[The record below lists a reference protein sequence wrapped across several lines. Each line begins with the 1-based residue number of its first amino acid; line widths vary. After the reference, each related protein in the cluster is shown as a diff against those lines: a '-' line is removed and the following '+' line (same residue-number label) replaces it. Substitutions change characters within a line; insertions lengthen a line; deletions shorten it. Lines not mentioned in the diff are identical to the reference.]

1 MPITPR
7 MHAKGRI
14 TRPVSPKSIVRQP
27 TPTPPASP
35 IASPPASPIVSPREL
50 PRRESLFG
58 HAPVSGANYNRA
70 VIPMEPP
77 VIRPVAT
84 ATPMATATP
93 VATPVDTPVATPA
106 PVTTSNQYT
115 TFRNPL
121 QSYYPDNGSKHH
133 AVTFSDVATELK
145 ESYNFEESVTST
157 SLDILA
163 LYLKGQKILHMES
176 KTLCEKRLNTL
187 MLPAIIISS
196 LCAILNFALQN
207 TSYGAVL
214 ISCFNVANAFLMS
227 LVSYLKLD
235 SKAQAHQS
243 SAYKYQKLES
253 ECEFNSGRVLF
264 IKESTDLANIV
275 DDVHNRVLEI
285 KESNQFIIPEQI
297 RYRFHQI
304 YSTNVFTLVKAIQ
317 TQEIIYINDLKVIV
331 QKMQYIRGLK
341 CREEEKLATINA
353 NMDALY
359 SQEKSMQL
367 SRNTLIDNYVEQEV
381 HYRMQQTTP
390 SPHTSQSAEMA
401 KKLHDDIVKQ
411 VDRNVISTIIDQD
424 IKHIEEKMKS
434 LEDDRFETQE
444 KIHELVI
451 QRNTLE
457 TDKVTALKKAIT
469 HREEYMQLNNLYDE
483 DLKKDREKQLGK
495 WRLCNWCKT

>member
-1 MPITPR
+1 M
-7 MHAKGRI
+7 
-14 TRPVSPKSIVRQP
+14 
-27 TPTPPASP
+27 
-35 IASPPASPIVSPREL
+35 
-50 PRRESLFG
+50 
-58 HAPVSGANYNRA
+58 
-70 VIPMEPP
+70 
-77 VIRPVAT
+77 
-84 ATPMATATP
+84 
-93 VATPVDTPVATPA
+93 DTPIH
-106 PVTTSNQYT
+106 NQYT
-115 TFRNPL
+115 RFNNPT

-133 AVTFSDVATELK
+133 MVTFSDVATELK
-145 ESYNFEESVTST
+145 ENYNFEESVTST

-227 LVSYLKLD
+227 LISYLKLD
-235 SKAQAHQS
+235 SKAHAHQS

-253 ECEFNSGRVLF
+253 ECEFHSGRVLF
-264 IKESTDLANIV
+264 FKETSTIINLV

-317 TQEIIYINDLKVIV
+317 TQEIIFINDLKVII

-341 CREEEKLATINA
+341 RKEEEKVATINA
-353 NMDALY
+353 EIESLY
-359 SQEKSMQL
+359 SQEKTTQL
-367 SRNTLIDNYVEQEV
+367 SRLTMIDNYVEQEV
-381 HYRMQQTTP
+381 QFRMQQAMHYIE
-390 SPHTSQSAEMA
+390 SPYSTENA
-401 KKLHDDIVKQ
+401 KTIHDNLIKE
-411 VDRNVISTIIDQD
+411 VDREVIGKIVDQD
-424 IKHIEEKMKS
+424 IQHIKEKMQS
-434 LEDDRFETQE
+434 LEKEQTEAHDTIQE
-444 KIHELVI
+444 LAR
-451 QRNTLE
+451 QRDKLE
-457 TDKVTALKKAIT
+457 IDKVTALKTAIT
-469 HREEYMQLNNLYDE
+469 YREAYLELNKLYDA
-483 DLKKDREKQLGK
+483 DLKIDREKQQGT

>member
-1 MPITPR
+1 MQITPR

-58 HAPVSGANYNRA
+58 HASVSGANYNRA

-84 ATPMATATP
+84 ATPVDTAMP
-93 VATPVDTPVATPA
+93 MATPVDTPAATPT

-133 AVTFSDVATELK
+133 MVTFSDVANEFK
-145 ESYNFEESVTST
+145 ENYNFEESVTST

-163 LYLKGQKILHMES
+163 LYLKGQKILHTES
-176 KTLCEKRLNTL
+176 KTLCEKRLHTL
-187 MLPAIIISS
+187 MLPAIVISS
-196 LCAILNFALQN
+196 LCAILNFALEN

-214 ISCFNVANAFLMS
+214 ISCLNVINAFLMS
-227 LVSYLKLD
+227 LISYLKLD

-264 IKESTDLANIV
+264 IKETTDLANIV

-285 KESNQFIIPEQI
+285 EESNQFIIPEQI

-304 YSTNVFTLVKAIQ
+304 
-317 TQEIIYINDLKVIV
+317 
-331 QKMQYIRGLK
+331 
-341 CREEEKLATINA
+341 
-353 NMDALY
+353 
-359 SQEKSMQL
+359 
-367 SRNTLIDNYVEQEV
+367 
-381 HYRMQQTTP
+381 
-390 SPHTSQSAEMA
+390 
-401 KKLHDDIVKQ
+401 
-411 VDRNVISTIIDQD
+411 
-424 IKHIEEKMKS
+424 
-434 LEDDRFETQE
+434 
-444 KIHELVI
+444 
-451 QRNTLE
+451 
-457 TDKVTALKKAIT
+457 
-469 HREEYMQLNNLYDE
+469 
-483 DLKKDREKQLGK
+483 
-495 WRLCNWCKT
+495 

>member
-1 MPITPR
+1 MAT
-7 MHAKGRI
+7 
-14 TRPVSPKSIVRQP
+14 
-27 TPTPPASP
+27 P
-35 IASPPASPIVSPREL
+35 IAL
-50 PRRESLFG
+50 P
-58 HAPVSGANYNRA
+58 
-70 VIPMEPP
+70 M
-77 VIRPVAT
+77 
-84 ATPMATATP
+84 
-93 VATPVDTPVATPA
+93 DTPA

-133 AVTFSDVATELK
+133 MVTFTDVANEFK
-145 ESYNFEESVTST
+145 ENYNLEESVTST

-163 LYLKGQKILHMES
+163 LYLKGQKILHTES

-187 MLPAIIISS
+187 MLPAIVISS

-214 ISCFNVANAFLMS
+214 ISCFNIINAFLMS
-227 LVSYLKLD
+227 LISYLKLD

-264 IKESTDLANIV
+264 IKETTDLANIV

-317 TQEIIYINDLKVIV
+317 TQEIIFINDLKVIV

-341 CREEEKLATINA
+341 RQKEDKLATINA
-353 NMDALY
+353 DMDALY

-381 HYRMQQTTP
+381 QYRIQQTAP
-390 SPHTSQSAEMA
+390 APHSAEMA
-401 KKLHDDIVKQ
+401 RRLYEDIVKQ
-411 VDRNVISTIIDQD
+411 VDRNVIGNIVDQD
-424 IKHIEEKMKS
+424 IQHIKEKMQS
-434 LEDDRFETQE
+434 LENERFDTQE
-444 KIHELVI
+444 MIQELTR
-451 QRNTLE
+451 QRNKLE
-457 TDKVTALKKAIT
+457 IDKVTALKTAIT
-469 HREEYMQLNNLYDE
+469 HRAEYMELNNLYDD
-483 DLKKDREKQLGK
+483 DLKKDREKQQGT

>member
-1 MPITPR
+1 M
-7 MHAKGRI
+7 
-14 TRPVSPKSIVRQP
+14 
-27 TPTPPASP
+27 
-35 IASPPASPIVSPREL
+35 
-50 PRRESLFG
+50 
-58 HAPVSGANYNRA
+58 
-70 VIPMEPP
+70 
-77 VIRPVAT
+77 
-84 ATPMATATP
+84 
-93 VATPVDTPVATPA
+93 
-106 PVTTSNQYT
+106 
-115 TFRNPL
+115 
-121 QSYYPDNGSKHH
+121 
-133 AVTFSDVATELK
+133 VTFSDVATELK

-214 ISCFNVANAFLMS
+214 ISCLNVINAFLMS

-235 SKAQAHQS
+235 SKAHAHQS

-253 ECEFNSGRVLF
+253 ECEFQSGRVLF
-264 IKESTDLANIV
+264 FKETSTIIGLV
-275 DDVHNRVLEI
+275 DDIHNRVLEI

-317 TQEIIYINDLKVIV
+317 TQEIIFINDLKVIV

-341 CREEEKLATINA
+341 RREEEKVATINA
-353 NMDALY
+353 EIEALY

-367 SRNTLIDNYVEQEV
+367 SRPTMIDSYVEQEV
-381 HYRMQQTTP
+381 QYRIQQL
-390 SPHTSQSAEMA
+390 PHIT
-401 KKLHDDIVKQ
+401 KKVRDDLVKE
-411 VDRNVISTIIDQD
+411 VDRNVIGTIVDQD
-424 IKHIEEKMKS
+424 IQHIRVKMQS
-434 LEDDRFETQE
+434 LEKELADIHDM
-444 KIHELVI
+444 IHELVR
-451 QRNTLE
+451 QRNMLE
-457 TDKVTALKKAIT
+457 IDKVTALKTAIT
-469 HREEYMQLNNLYDE
+469 HRAEYMELNNLYDA
-483 DLKKDREKQLGK
+483 DLKKDREKQHGT